1 MSLWIDGV
9 TGSRVSARDRGLN
22 YGDGLFE
29 TMRLADHAVRHLD
42 RHLARLAQGCERL
55 GISHVDFAALN
66 HEIASIA
73 RTLSDG
79 ALKLVVTRGSG
90 PRGYRPAGTE
100 RPTRVLAWSPP
111 RVADASASTD
121 GVRVRY
127 CTTPASV
134 NVALAGVK
142 HLNRLDC
149 VLARSEWSDT
159 GIAEGL
165 MRDSHGAIVGGTM
178 SNVFA
183 VRGETIVTPRID
195 RAGVK
200 GIMRGIV
207 IEAARAAG
215 LVVEEQALT
224 AAHLA
229 AADELFLTNT
239 LIGIWP
245 IRALEDRHL
254 DPGPITRRLQDVCR
268 A

>member
-9 TGSRVSARDRGLN
+9 VESRMSALDRGLN

-29 TMRLADHAVRHLD
+29 TMRLLDRAVRYLD

-55 GISHVDFAALN
+55 GISRVDFAALN

-73 RTLSDG
+73 RTLDDG
-79 ALKLVVTRGSG
+79 ALKLIVTRGSG

-111 RVADASASTD
+111 RVADASAGTD

-127 CTTPASV
+127 CSTPASV

-149 VLARSEWSDT
+149 VLARSEWSDAD
-159 GIAEGL
+159 IAEGL
-165 MRDSHGAIVGGTM
+165 MRDSQGAIVGGTM

-207 IEAARAAG
+207 IEAAHGAG
-215 LVVEEQALT
+215 LVVEEQVLT

-229 AADELFLTNT
+229 AAHELFLTNA

-245 IRALEDRHL
+245 VRALENRQL
-254 DPGPITRRLQDVCR
+254 KPGPVTRRLQHMCS

>member
-9 TGSRVSARDRGLN
+9 VESRLSALDRGLN

-29 TMRLADHAVRHLD
+29 TMRLVDGAVRHLD
-42 RHLARLAQGCERL
+42 RHLARLALGCERL

-73 RTLSDG
+73 RTQDDG
-79 ALKLVVTRGSG
+79 ALKLIVTRGSG
-90 PRGYRPAGTE
+90 PRGYRPIGTE
-100 RPTRVLAWSPP
+100 RPTRILSWSPP
-111 RVADASASTD
+111 RLADASAATD

-159 GIAEGL
+159 DIAEGL
-165 MRDSHGAIVGGTM
+165 MRDSQGAIVGGTM

-195 RAGVK
+195 RAGVN

-207 IEAARAAG
+207 IEAAHGAG
-215 LVVEEQALT
+215 LVVEEQVLT
-224 AAHLA
+224 AADLA
-229 AADELFLTNT
+229 AAHELFLTNA

-245 IRALEDRHL
+245 VRTLEDRQL
-254 DPGPITRRLQDVCR
+254 KPGPITRHLQHMSQ